1 MKISNKNINTQV
13 DIDESTLI
21 SKKDLKKV
29 FWKSLPFEI
38 SWNYVR
44 QDHMGFAYSMTPIIE
59 KLYKKKEDR
68 AEALQRHMEF
78 FNITVYF
85 STLVLGIVTAM
96 EEQKSKDSN
105 FDTQSINN
113 VKASLMGPLSG
124 IGDSLFLGTLRII
137 AAGIGASLALNG
149 SVLGAILFLLIYN
162 IPALGLRYF
171 GMMKGY
177 EVGAGLLN
185 QINKS
190 GLMNKIT
197 HSTAVLGLMTIGS
210 MIATMVSV
218 KVTLAFGSGDAVTK
232 VQAILDGIMP
242 CLLPLSVTFLIYWL
256 LGKNIKVTYILLG
269 VILVSIILAKFSI
282 LAP

>member
-13 DIDESTLI
+13 DIDESSVIT
-21 SKKDLKKV
+21 KKDLKKV

-96 EEQKSKDSN
+96 EEQKSKDPN

-149 SVLGAILFLLIYN
+149 SILGAILFLLIYN
-162 IPALGLRYF
+162 IPAFALRYF

-185 QINKS
+185 QIQKS

-218 KVTLAFGSGDAVTK
+218 KVPLTFGSGDAVTQ
-232 VQAILDGIMP
+232 VQTILDGIMP
-242 CLLPLSVTFLIYWL
+242 CLLPLGVTFLIYWL
-256 LGKNIKVTYILLG
+256 LGKNIKVTYILIG
-269 VILVSIILAKFSI
+269 VILVSIILAKFAI

>member
-1 MKISNKNINTQV
+1 MKISKKNINTHS
-13 DIDESTLI
+13 DIGEGQLI
-21 SKKDLKKV
+21 TKKDLKKV

-68 AEALQRHMEF
+68 VEALQRHMEF

-96 EEQKSKDSN
+96 EEQKSKDPN

-149 SVLGAILFLLIYN
+149 SIFGAILFLLIYN
-162 IPALGLRYF
+162 IPAFALRYF
-171 GMMKGY
+171 GMIKGY

-185 QINKS
+185 QIQKS
-190 GLMNKIT
+190 GLMNRIT
-197 HSTAVLGLMTIGS
+197 HSTAILGLMTIGS

-218 KVTLAFGSGDAVTK
+218 KVPLTFGSGDAVTK
-232 VQAILDGIMP
+232 VQTILDEIMP
-242 CLLPLSVTFLIYWL
+242 CLLPLGVTFLIYWL

-269 VILVSIILAKFSI
+269 VILISILLAKFAI